1 MVEASDE
8 AEPEAQ
14 SKSEMGKEELTRI
27 RPFALPEEAESQ
39 AQDAES
45 NQASSHTRKGLSKPI
60 TPRTTRKSD
69 LKVKGKKS
77 ARKPVCKRPHAGSSE
92 SPVPEARTRF

>member
-1 MVEASDE
+1 MAEASDE

-14 SKSEMGKEELTRI
+14 SKSEMENESI
-27 RPFALPEEAESQ
+27 SVAPFALPEEAENQ

-77 ARKPVCKRPHAGSSE
+77 ARKPPGKRPRAGSSE